1 MGKTDNHPA
10 RSRVTIAITGPT
22 ATGKSDLAL
31 ALAEELK
38 AEIVSADS
46 MQVYRFMDIGTAKP
60 PKDILAA
67 IPHHFIDILNPD
79 ETFSAGQF
87 ARQARDLIREKQ
99 ASGVPLIVAGGT
111 GLYIKALEKG
121 LVALPPVPD
130 DIQNKLWED
139 YLNAGLPALHERLR
153 RIDPVLAAVLHAN
166 DRFRI
171 LRALGIYETTGT
183 PLSALQEKHGFRETS
198 LPLLK
203 VGLTCPRDIL
213 YKRIEE
219 RVDRM
224 MAAGWLREVQD
235 LLARGYDET
244 LKPMQAIGYRQLTA
258 VLRNKMSLD
267 DAVTEIKKETR
278 RLAKRQMT
286 WFKKE
291 APDIWLPLTGS
302 ELYKQAREI
311 IKLSRKGDD
320 SWKEKKA

>member
-1 MGKTDNHPA
+1 MWKTDNNSA
-10 RSRVTIAITGPT
+10 RSLVIITITGPT

-31 ALAEELK
+31 ALAEELG

-60 PKDILAA
+60 PRDVLAA

-87 ARQARDLIREKQ
+87 AREARDLIRKKRI
-99 ASGVPLIVAGGT
+99 SGVPLVVAGGT
-111 GLYIKALEKG
+111 GLYIEALEKG

-130 DIQNKLWED
+130 DIQTRLWED
-139 YLNAGLPALHERLR
+139 YLNAGLPVLHERLR
-153 RIDPVLAAVLHAN
+153 QVDPALAAVLHVN

-183 PLSALQEKHGFRETS
+183 PLSALQEKHGFRDTTLS
-198 LPLLK
+198 LLK

-224 MAAGWLREVQD
+224 MAGGWLQEVRD
-235 LLARGYDET
+235 LLAKGYDET
-244 LKPMQAIGYRQLTA
+244 LRPMQAIGYRQLTA
-258 VLRNKMSLD
+258 VLRDKRGLA
-267 DAVTEIKKETR
+267 DAVAEIKKETR

-291 APDIWLPLTGS
+291 APEVLLPLTGFN
-302 ELYKQAREI
+302 LYKQVREI
-311 IKLSRKGDD
+311 ITLSQRGDD
-320 SWKEKKA
+320 AWKEKKA

>member
-1 MGKTDNHPA
+1 MGKTDNSPA
-10 RSRVTIAITGPT
+10 RSHVTIAITGPT

-31 ALAEELK
+31 ALAEELG

-46 MQVYRFMDIGTAKP
+46 MQVYRFMNIGTAKP
-60 PKDILAA
+60 PKNVLAA

-87 ARQARDLIREKQ
+87 ARQARVLIRQKQ
-99 ASGVPLIVAGGT
+99 ASGVPIVVAGGT

-121 LVALPPVPD
+121 LVALPPIPD
-130 DIQNKLWED
+130 DIQTRLWED

-153 RIDPVLAAVLHAN
+153 QVDPVLAAALHVN

-183 PLSALQEKHGFRETS
+183 PLSALQEKHGFRDTTI
-198 LPLLK
+198 PLLK

-258 VLRNKMSLD
+258 VLRGELELA
-267 DAVTEIKKETR
+267 DAIAEIKKETR

-291 APDIWLPLTGS
+291 APDISLPLSGHA
-302 ELYKQAREI
+302 LYKQVK
-311 IKLSRKGDD
+311 KLITLSQKGDD
-320 SWKEKKA
+320 AWKEKRA